1 VIKHDIGPCGH
12 LAIVAAAIFGLACAA
27 VGGPA
32 GLVAI
37 AWSAVTLVAAWR
49 RARPWVGVTTLG
61 LAALYGLAAVSGP
74 AGSDAEEVGRHVS
87 LQLAVVALGCA
98 VVGVTSA
105 LVWLAA
111 GARHR

>member
-1 VIKHDIGPCGH
+1 MM
-12 LAIVAAAIFGLACAA
+12 AASIFGLACAA
-27 VGGPA
+27 VAGVA

-37 AWSAVTLVAAWR
+37 TWIAVTLVAACY

-61 LAALYGLAAVSGP
+61 LVAIYGLAAVSGF

-87 LQLAVVALGCA
+87 LRLAVVALGCA

-105 LVWLAA
+105 VVWLIASS
-111 GARHR
+111 RDP